1 MSRPLLSW
9 GGGGRAPSLWAGH
22 ARRTYVPSI
31 PIARRSGRPQLDSQ
45 PTDKIDVLPEFGAA
59 RDPASAKAPGNDDF
73 FAAVAREECI
83 VASVEC
89 GCISACP
96 KRCDHH
102 PVIAGAGTRGCRA
115 LAGAVRRA
123 RFGAG
128 NRRFRVILFSGRESS
143 AKPSSTG
150 RLVFKRCARSTPVH
164 LGGRQRFAKSFILLA
179 AVPERL

>member
-59 RDPASAKAPGNDDF
+59 RDPASAKAPGFETTISLLRSCAKN
-73 FAAVAREECI
+73 
-83 VASVEC
+83 ASSPA
-89 GCISACP
+89 GSADVFQLAP
-96 KRCDHH
+96 K
-102 PVIAGAGTRGCRA
+102 GAITIQSLRVGARGCRA

-123 RFGAG
+123 RFGEG
-128 NRRFRVILFSGRESS
+128 NRRFWMILFSRRAAS
-143 AKPSSTG
+143 AMPSPTG
-150 RLVFKRCARSTPVH
+150 RLVFKRYARSFSA
-164 LGGRQRFAKSFILLA
+164 GRDLLSH
-179 AVPERL
+179 